1 MRYRRRFD
9 FGWIYALM
17 GGAMLALSSCGGGGG
32 GASNSSP
39 PLAPSP
45 SLALLAGSV
54 GGQGSADGVG
64 SVARF
69 RLPTGI
75 AIDGAGN
82 LYIADAGNRLIRK
95 VTPAGAVTTVAGSA
109 GASGNT
115 DGIGAAASF
124 ASPTAL
130 TVDGA
135 GNVYVGDGDSS
146 VLRRISPT
154 GLVTTISGKAWE
166 CGGTDGAVAIA
177 SFCYPNGIAT
187 DANGNIFV
195 SSNSSIRKISA
206 AGIVSTLAGTFDSRG
221 SVDGP
226 GSIATFRYPRGI
238 AVDTSGNIIVADNG
252 NSTIRRV
259 SPDGYVTTIAG
270 MAGEPGSADGAG
282 ASARFGFPTSVA
294 VDPAGNI
301 FVVDTVSLGGAT
313 IRKISPAGIVTTIA
327 GSSSE
332 RGSVDGVA
340 GAALFMDPYGIV
352 ADSAG
357 NLYVTDNSTIR
368 RITPQGVVTTLAGEA
383 PHTGST
389 DGVGPFAQ
397 FGYPHGIATDSSGNV
412 VVADDRG
419 PYMGGTIRRISPGG
433 TVTTLAGEA
442 VWFAIGVDGVGR
454 QARFNDVY
462 GLAIDKSGNI
472 YASDIRAT
480 PYITSAAIRRIAGD
494 GTVTTFAGSLVD
506 RSTGSAD
513 GMGSAATFLG
523 PNHIAFDQA
532 GNLYVA
538 DTNNRTIRKI
548 DPSGYVTTFAG
559 LAQNPGEVDGTG
571 TAARFRSPSGIAV
584 DTAGNIY
591 VTDSRVIDNTS
602 LIRTIRKI
610 TPAGVVTTIDP
621 GEAGRSNDALA
632 IDPEGNLYVA
642 DELNFTIRKRT
653 PAGVVTT
660 VVGVPGQSTFE
671 PGPLPGRISAPR
683 GLAISGSDLYFTL
696 GNGVAVVH
704 NRP

>member
-9 FGWIYALM
+9 FSWIYALM
-17 GGAMLALSSCGGGGG
+17 GGAILALSSCGGGGG
-32 GASNSSP
+32 SANSNSP

-45 SLALLAGSV
+45 SLALLAGNV
-54 GGQGSADGVG
+54 GGSGYVDGVG
-64 SVARF
+64 AVARF
-69 RLPTGI
+69 QLPTGI
-75 AIDGAGN
+75 AIDGEGN
-82 LYIADAGNRLIRK
+82 LYIADAGNHLIRK
-95 VTPAGAVTTVAGSA
+95 VTPTGAVTTVAGSA
-109 GASGNT
+109 GAPGT
-115 DGIGAAASF
+115 ADGIGTTASF
-124 ASPTAL
+124 YSPTTL
-130 TVDGA
+130 TVDGT
-135 GNVYVGDGDSS
+135 GNVYVGDGASS
-146 VLRRISPT
+146 ILRRISPT
-154 GLVTTISGKAWE
+154 GLVSTISGKAWE
-166 CGGTDGAVAIA
+166 CGGTDGAIAIA
-177 SFCYPNGIAT
+177 TFCNPKGIAT

-195 SSNSSIRKISA
+195 SSSSSIRKISA

-226 GSIATFRYPRGI
+226 GSIATFRSPYGI
-238 AVDTSGNIIVADNG
+238 AVDTSGNIIVVDNG

-301 FVVDTVSLGGAT
+301 FVVDTVSLGAT

-327 GSSSE
+327 GSASE

-340 GAALFMDPYGIV
+340 GAALFMGPYGIV

-368 RITPQGVVTTLAGEA
+368 RITPQGVVTTLAGNA

-397 FGYPHGIATDSSGNV
+397 FGYPHGIAADSSGNV
-412 VVADDRG
+412 VVADSHG

-433 TVTTLAGEA
+433 AVTTLAGEA
-442 VWFAIGVDGVGR
+442 VWFAIGVDGVGW
-454 QARFNDVY
+454 QARFNNLF

-472 YASDIRAT
+472 YTCDIGAIRFI
-480 PYITSAAIRRIAGD
+480 YSAAIRRITGD
-494 GTVTTFAGSLVD
+494 GTVTTFAGSLVEG
-506 RSTGSAD
+506 STGSAD
-513 GMGSAATFLG
+513 GLGSAATFLG

-548 DPSGYVTTFAG
+548 DPSGYVTTIAG
-559 LAQNPGEVDGTG
+559 LAQNPGEVDGSG
-571 TAARFRSPSGIAV
+571 TAARFRSPTGIAV

-632 IDPEGNLYVA
+632 IDAEGNLYVA
-642 DELNFTIRKRT
+642 DELNSTIRKRT

-660 VVGVPGQSTFE
+660 VVGVPGQPTFE

-683 GLAISGSDLYFTL
+683 GLAISGTDLYFTL